1 MKLVRVQLFI
11 FGNDSRDGMR
21 AYRVAWGAIA
31 SALIC
36 SGVVAAVLLVPAT
49 ISVMV
54 LVSAAAID
62 LGLRLAVAEAAAPD
76 RRGLAADCA
85 RDGFAMVA
93 LAGYCAAIGG
103 VAVWLLAFAVIS
115 APPVLVLLSRWF
127 GAWFATAE
135 QLPADD
141 LVPFSDLSADDL
153 CRAWRRTCTAL
164 RQAETWHERL
174 RIAARRQAYLDE
186 LERRRPEGFAAWLEA
201 GPDTADPSMI
211 FSTKGHRH
219 RDE

>member
-1 MKLVRVQLFI
+1 MK
-11 FGNDSRDGMR
+11 
-21 AYRVAWGAIA
+21 AYRFGWAAIA

-36 SGVVAAVLLVPAT
+36 SGVVGAVLLVPAT

-54 LVSAAAID
+54 FVSAAAID
-62 LGLRLAVAEAAAPD
+62 LGLRLAVAETAVPS
-76 RRGLAADCA
+76 RRAMAADCA

-93 LAGYCAAIGG
+93 VAGYGAAVGS
-103 VAVWLLAFAVIS
+103 VAVWLLAFIVVS
-115 APPVLVLLSRWF
+115 APPVLVLLSRWV
-127 GAWFATAE
+127 GAWFATAD
-135 QLPADD
+135 QMPPDD

-211 FSTKGHRH
+211 FSSKGHRH